1 MDKLVVS
8 LIICFTLNSCT
19 TDREEVTL
27 SGYSY
32 GTHLVFKDK
41 FILTIEQ
48 TDSYVKYV
56 LIDDSSGLYMAPSFK
71 VPSSTDSIIYSE
83 DVELE
88 LVDTKQFQIAD
99 SSYEVL
105 KYEDD
110 EAEMT
115 LFFNKCYGPI
125 ILRGNHYHGHS
136 TYDRPKRKERQ
147 LIDIIRNDSIDFGG
161 I

>member
-1 MDKLVVS
+1 MDKIVVS
-8 LIICFTLNSCT
+8 LIICFILYSCT

-32 GTHLVFKDK
+32 GTHLVSEDK
-41 FILTIEQ
+41 FSLTIEL
-48 TDSYVKYV
+48 TDNYTKYI
-56 LIDDSSGLYMAPSFK
+56 LIDDSSREYIAPSFK

-88 LVDTKQFQIAD
+88 LVGNKQFQIGD
-99 SSYEVL
+99 STYEVL
-105 KYEDD
+105 KYEDK
-110 EAEMT
+110 EREMT
-115 LFFNKCYGPI
+115 LFFNKLYGPI

-136 TYDRPKRKERQ
+136 TWDRPKRKERQ
-147 LIDIIRNDSIDFGG
+147 LIDMIRNDSIDFGG